1 MLHRLTNGN
10 AVFQP
15 LHYQIYSV
23 ADSKVTVGKTFSVRV
38 KCFDFSGRTYYKLL
52 EEEFPGLPP
61 DVSKACFSKCIYQL
75 IYSCVFFF
83 CYHVPTNSITPF
95 SPSIPPFAL
104 M

>member
-1 MLHRLTNGN
+1 MLNIMLHRLTNGN

-23 ADSKVTVGKTFSVRV
+23 ADSKVTVRV

-83 CYHVPTNSITPF
+83 VTMFLPI
-95 SPSIPPFAL
+95 A
-104 M
+104 

>member
-23 ADSKVTVGKTFSVRV
+23 ADSKVTVRV

-83 CYHVPTNSITPF
+83 VTMFLPI
-95 SPSIPPFAL
+95 A
-104 M
+104 

>member
-23 ADSKVTVGKTFSVRV
+23 ADSKVTVRV

-61 DVSKACFSKCIYQL
+61 DVSKACFSKCIISTYL
-75 IYSCVFFF
+75 FLCFFFF